1 MNAELSRPDSY
12 GKTPM
17 HRLSWGRDVQ
27 AVERLL
33 AAGVDIDAEEPSG
46 GTLLHCAASR
56 GDLPWARLLLDHGAN
71 PNAAAA
77 TLDDTPLSRA
87 RLGGHAEVV
96 NYILAH
102 GAGAP
107 LSTEEGSTARQ
118 SSAKPVGGRA
128 GGVEES
134 TVEAAKR
141 EALEGWKSEGGAT
154 KARSS

>member
-33 AAGVDIDAEEPSG
+33 AAGVDIDAEEQGG
-46 GTLLHCAASR
+46 GTLLHCAAGR
-56 GDLPWARLLLDHGAN
+56 GDLAWAQLLLDHGAD

-77 TLDDTPLSRA
+77 TQGDTPLSRA

-96 NYILAH
+96 EYLLGH
-102 GAGAP
+102 GADGQ
-107 LSTEEGSTARQ
+107 LKTEEGPTAKQ
-118 SSAKPVGGRA
+118 SAAKAAFGRA

-141 EALEGWKSEGGAT
+141 EGLDPT
-154 KARSS
+154 